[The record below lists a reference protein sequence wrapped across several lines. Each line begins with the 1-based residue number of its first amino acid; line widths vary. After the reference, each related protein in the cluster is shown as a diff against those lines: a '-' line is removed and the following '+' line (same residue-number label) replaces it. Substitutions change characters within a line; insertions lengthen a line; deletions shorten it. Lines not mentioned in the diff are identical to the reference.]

1 MADTRINALTTAA
14 TTTSDDFLPI
24 DGTTNGSKKLSA
36 FSPTFGGNA
45 TVTGNLAV
53 GGNVTTTGTATITG
67 GIVGPLTVTGGVI
80 GANTATIALRPNGVT
95 STSNQ
100 VTLDTAGVVTASQV
114 EINQTLGVYGGI
126 YGYGGMTIEAG
137 FDLYGGMTLQD
148 SSLYAYGGI
157 TSEALVSGEYVGTNN
172 YVRFSELS
180 PAPSAVANFTLLYVD
195 STDGDLKVK
204 FSNGVTKTLATNS

>member
-100 VTLDTAGVVTASQV
+100 VTLDTDGMLTVQKLDVNQGFGAYNTA
-114 EINQTLGVYGGI
+114 NFYGGAEVEV
-126 YGYGGMTIEAG
+126 GLTV
-137 FDLYGGMTLQD
+137 L
-148 SSLYAYGGI
+148 GGI
-157 TSEALVSGEYVGTNN
+157 TGSDGANISGEIRAVGAALKADTYVGIKNSGTT
-172 YVRFSELS
+172 LS
-180 PAPSAVANFTLLYVD
+180 ATGEARLFVD
-195 STDGDLKVK
+195 SDGDLKVI
-204 FSNGVTKTLATNS
+204 FGNGVTKTLATDTA

>member
-67 GIVGPLTVTGGVI
+67 GIVGPVTVTGGVI
-80 GANTATIALRPNGVT
+80 GANSATIALRPNGVT

-100 VTLDTAGVVTASQV
+100 VTIDQDGYVVLQNLEV
-114 EINQTLGVYGGI
+114 FGGLGAYNPATFYGG
-126 YGYGGMTIEAG
+126 
-137 FDLYGGMTLQD
+137 L
-148 SSLYAYGGI
+148 S
-157 TSEALVSGEYVGTNN
+157 
-172 YVRFSELS
+172 SELS
-180 PAPSAVANFTLLYVD
+180 ITGYTSVSAGTFLQLANSTAPSADTGVAKIYVD
-195 STDGDLKVK
+195 TDGDLKVK
-204 FSNGVTKTLATNS
+204 FSNGVTKTLATDTA

>member
-67 GIVGPLTVTGGVI
+67 GIVGPVTVTGGVI
-80 GANTATIALRPNGVT
+80 GANSETIALRPNGVT

-100 VTLDTAGVVTASQV
+100 VTLDTAGFFTVPVLDVNNSMGCYGLASFYGGATV
-114 EINQTLGVYGGI
+114 EVELNVIGAIGSTGNINTESGVRALGGI
-126 YGYGGMTIEAG
+126 YAEDSVLATDQY
-137 FDLYGGMTLQD
+137 LQIRND
-148 SSLYAYGGI
+148 TAPVAYANHARI
-157 TSEALVSGEYVGTNN
+157 
-172 YVRFSELS
+172 
-180 PAPSAVANFTLLYVD
+180 YVD
-195 STDGDLKVK
+195 TDGDLKVK
-204 FSNGVTKTLATNS
+204 FGNGVTKTLATDTA